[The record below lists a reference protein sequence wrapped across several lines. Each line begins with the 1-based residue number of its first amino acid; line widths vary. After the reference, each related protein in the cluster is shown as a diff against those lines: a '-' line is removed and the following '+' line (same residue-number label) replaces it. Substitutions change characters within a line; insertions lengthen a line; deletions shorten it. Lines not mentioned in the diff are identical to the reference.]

1 VNAKDAVIKMKYFLL
16 LSILLGFLL
25 APSVFAAE
33 GIGPLLKSEIEAT
46 FLENGQVSPAKVER
60 FKLNVDTA
68 EAEIRKSLVDYY
80 VNVGNKTR
88 DEAERKASSTSI
100 AKSYD
105 RLQDITSALLQSN
118 GNEIYTWG
126 AAALHLG
133 YAVRSEGRWMDY
145 EEIAGYAKGVFKR
158 YQVKRRNMAQSEAS
172 NLWNV
177 ADSRFYNQSEL
188 MELKGRGVDLST
200 LNPIGDGAYWTN
212 IDVASEKLVNTY
224 QTASPLYRN
233 SNFVFPQDGSTLQF
247 DEVKR
252 SQSRPKFDVTWQVD
266 GKKKKFKLKFLSETN
281 SEVTAATLLSAL
293 GFNTD
298 PSKRIKNVTIR
309 FKDGEKSIFH
319 RDMESY
325 YSFWEMQAAVV
336 ADGRDDKGDYMI
348 LREALLEARS
358 EDLVRVGAWSYTRN
372 GHPETREVRALPVFM
387 AWIANNDMKES
398 GQNKAVFEQ
407 GSSAKNMFF
416 VSGDL
421 GWSFGSFLMP
431 ETVSWFKWNVIKD
444 VREDSVSFNY
454 LTWHYSDLFQFT
466 TWDDARWMIRQIA
479 RLSREQIRAAVVAGQ
494 WDSIVE
500 NVLVEK
506 LVARRNQLVKVFELD
521 REFSP
526 LNVNENVA
534 PADPSAEMD
543 WQTSG
548 GLAGGNAPNS
558 HQRLLDIVQSMSR
571 PVFDYL
577 GPSLMRIHTGLI
589 NAALDKAVQPITEI
603 RMTGD
608 DLAGLGLPFAAG
620 VILRLHRT
628 IVRNEEPRSM
638 DERFLVH
645 DQMVI
650 GWTLGA
656 EISGVGSSITYYRS
670 FNLVYPVRKQSE
682 GVFKAAYLPALLM
695 PYAPGQFRLP
705 NKHSLLIED
714 YVEGRG
720 SISVSGQAPVDLE
733 AGVSLSRVYLK
744 RTLVS
749 DRADGKVDILLDN
762 SHYTDLSAK
771 VAGVLR
777 VAFVKLNFPFFDGT
791 LRKGSIDRELWTLPT
806 NNLESRVRAREALQL
821 VATAMR
827 TDTLPQV
834 ASRKQIDA
842 DYVMRRWGFNLFS
855 LVTSLD
861 VRTTA
866 DVDESDGNSDAGI
879 VRKFQIENI
888 SESLWKYPVLDI
900 QERDTVKSFFM
911 GIKNDSEGLEDTV
924 VGLNI
929 RSWDSATTS
938 QELRQDYVQLA
949 QKAAADS
956 SFIIFTPE
964 LHTNKDQWG
973 AVVTMIDV
981 LLYQNAVD
989 KLIAVSDETWWKEFT
1004 RMTKIVHKLGRD
1016 GMTTATENA
1025 LISSFNKFLAQ
1036 LEQARHARDA
1046 RSRARF
1052 LTQAL
1057 SSTAVTVS
1065 LTSGIKGDLIGV
1077 VLSQLTEDSYFLS
1090 AKISS
1095 PIYKQNIFPQEKP
1108 LVNRRGTLKYK
1119 DARLHDFSLNTVSVI
1134 YNFFDSVIPEGG
1146 IVPSIE
1152 YTY

>member
-1 VNAKDAVIKMKYFLL
+1 MRLILL
-16 LSILLGFLL
+16 LQILIGFLL
-25 APSVFAAE
+25 SPSALAAE
-33 GIGPLLKSEIEAT
+33 GIGPMLQNEIEAT
-46 FLENGQVSPAKVER
+46 FLEDGRVSPAKIER
-60 FKLNVDTA
+60 FKLNLRSA
-68 EAEIRKSLVDYY
+68 EAEIHKSLVDYY
-80 VNVGNKTR
+80 INVGNKSPE
-88 DEAERKASSTSI
+88 EAERKASSTSI
-100 AKSYD
+100 AKAYD
-105 RLQDITSALLQSN
+105 RLQAITSSLSQSS
-118 GNEIYTWG
+118 GADVYRWG

-133 YAVRSEGRWMDY
+133 YSVRSEGRWMDY

-158 YQVKRRNMAQSEAS
+158 YQVKRRNKDQSEAS
-172 NLWNV
+172 NLWSPSE
-177 ADSRFYNQSEL
+177 SRFYSQSEL
-188 MELKGRGVDLST
+188 MELKSRGVDVST
-200 LNPIGDGAYWTN
+200 LNPLGDGSYWTN
-212 IDVASEKLVNTY
+212 VNIPSEKMQNTF
-224 QTASPLYRN
+224 QKASPLYRN
-233 SNFVFPQDGSTLQF
+233 SKFVFPSDGATVQF

-252 SQSRPKFDVTWQVD
+252 SQSRPKFDVTWNVD
-266 GKKKKFKLKFLSETN
+266 GKKKKLKLKFLSETN
-281 SEVTAATLLSAL
+281 SEVTAATLLAAL

-298 PSKRIKNVTIR
+298 PSQRIRNVTVR
-309 FKDGEKSIFH
+309 FKDGEKPLFH
-319 RDMESY
+319 RDLESY
-325 YSFWEMQAAVV
+325 YSFWEMQNAVV
-336 ADGRDDKGDYMI
+336 ADGRDEKGDYII

-407 GSSAKNMFF
+407 DSELQKMFF

-431 ETVSWFKWNVIKD
+431 ETVSWFKWNIIKD

-454 LTWHYSDLFQFT
+454 LTWLYSDLFQFT
-466 TWDDARWMIRQIA
+466 TWDDARWMIRLIA
-479 RLSREQIRAAVVAGQ
+479 QLSREQIRAAVIAGQ
-494 WDSIVE
+494 WDPKVE

-521 REFSP
+521 REFP
-526 LNVNENVA
+526 QLNVNDSVA

-543 WQTSG
+543 WQVNG
-548 GLAGGNAPNS
+548 GLAGGNAPGS

-589 NAALDKAVQPITEI
+589 NAALDKAVKPVTEI
-603 RMTGD
+603 RISGD

-620 VILRLHRT
+620 VILRLHRS

-645 DQMVI
+645 DQVVI
-650 GWTLGA
+650 GWTLGT
-656 EISGVGSSITYYRS
+656 EIASVGSSITYYRS

-695 PYAPGQFRLP
+695 PYSPGQFRLP

-720 SISVSGQAPVDLE
+720 SIGVSGQSTVDLNAE
-733 AGVSLSRVYLK
+733 ASLSRVYLK

-771 VAGVLR
+771 VAAVLR
-777 VAFVKLNFPFFDGT
+777 VAFVEIDFPFFDGT
-791 LRKGSIDRELWTLPT
+791 LRKGSIDRELWSLPA
-806 NNLESRVRAREALQL
+806 NNPESKVRARTALQL
-821 VATAMR
+821 VTTAMR
-827 TDTLPQV
+827 TDYLPQL

-842 DYVMRRWGFNLFS
+842 DYVMRKWGFNLFS

-861 VRTTA
+861 TRTTA
-866 DVDESDGNSDAGI
+866 DVDELDSNSGAG
-879 VRKFQIENI
+879 VVKSFQIENV
-888 SESLWKYPVLDI
+888 SESLWRYPIFDVM
-900 QERDTVKSFFM
+900 ERDTVKSFYL
-911 GIKNDSEGLEDTV
+911 GIKNEEGGFDDTV

-949 QKAAADS
+949 QKSAADAN
-956 SFIIFTPE
+956 FIVFTPE

-973 AVVTMIDV
+973 AVVTMVDV
-981 LLYQNAVD
+981 LLYQSAIDV
-989 KLIAVSDETWWKEFT
+989 LFAVSEEKWWSEFT
-1004 RMTKIVHKLGRD
+1004 RLTKIVPQRGRD
-1016 GMTTATENA
+1016 ATTSATEAA
-1025 LISSFNKFLAQ
+1025 LVAGFKNFLAQ
-1036 LEQARHARDA
+1036 LENARRARDA
-1046 RSRARF
+1046 RSKAKF

-1057 SSTAVTVS
+1057 GNTAVTAS

-1077 VLSQLTEDSYFLS
+1077 VLSQLPEDSYFLS
-1090 AKISS
+1090 AKITS
-1095 PIYKQNIFPQEKP
+1095 PLYKQNIFPQEKP
-1108 LVNRRGTLKYK
+1108 LVNRRGTLKYR
-1119 DARLHDFSLNTVSVI
+1119 DARLHDFSLNTISVI

-1146 IVPSIE
+1146 IVPSVE
-1152 YTY
+1152 YPF